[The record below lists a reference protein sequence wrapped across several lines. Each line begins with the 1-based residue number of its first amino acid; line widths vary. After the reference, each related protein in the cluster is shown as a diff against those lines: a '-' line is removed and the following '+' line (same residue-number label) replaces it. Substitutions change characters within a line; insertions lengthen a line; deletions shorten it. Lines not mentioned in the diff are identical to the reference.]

1 MTPPQKPNAPQRP
14 ETMRPDAKR
23 PEAMRPEAKRQD
35 PKTTLTMLKWT
46 TGLSAVALTLAGWGL
61 LARAETVN
69 AATATGLDQTA
80 PASLTLGSAAASK
93 LTALGGLGQ
102 ARGVSGLTTAA
113 PAAVSAQ
120 PEARSSARSSA
131 RASSGAA
138 AVRAA
143 PTRGAT
149 AAPAAS
155 LTASAAPTDV
165 PTTVPTDVPTAA
177 PTDVPTA
184 APTAAPEV
192 KFKLD
197 VVQWVQNQAGD
208 NIAVV
213 RDNQGVLWYVWGD
226 DVPRIEQGLS
236 PQYQPVPVNQIGRSR
251 HS

>member
-1 MTPPQKPNAPQRP
+1 MTQPQKPNTPQRP
-14 ETMRPDAKR
+14 ETMRPEARR
-23 PEAMRPEAKRQD
+23 PEARRPETKHQD
-35 PKTTLTMLKWT
+35 PKTTLTILKWT

-93 LTALGGLGQ
+93 LTALGGFGQ
-102 ARGVSGLTTAA
+102 ARGVSELITVA
-113 PAAVSAQ
+113 PADV
-120 PEARSSARSSA
+120 SARSSERPAA
-131 RASSGAA
+131 RSSSGGAAVLAAATQGAA
-138 AVRAA
+138 AA
-143 PTRGAT
+143 PTVSPTATGAPT
-149 AAPAAS
+149 D
-155 LTASAAPTDV
+155 APTDV
-165 PTTVPTDVPTAA
+165 PTDVPTQVPTIA
-177 PTDVPTA
+177 PTDTPA
-184 APTAAPEV
+184 V

-236 PQYQPVPVNQIGRSR
+236 PQYQPVPVNQVGRSR

>member
-1 MTPPQKPNAPQRP
+1 MTQPQKPNAPQRP
-14 ETMRPDAKR
+14 ETQR
-23 PEAMRPEAKRQD
+23 PEARRPESKHQD

-102 ARGVSGLTTAA
+102 ARGVSGLITAA
-113 PAAVSAQ
+113 PADV
-120 PEARSSARSSA
+120 SARSSGRSAA
-131 RASSGAA
+131 RSSSGTAAVLAAPTQGAA
-138 AVRAA
+138 AASTVS
-143 PTRGAT
+143 PTAT
-149 AAPAAS
+149 AAP
-155 LTASAAPTDV
+155 TDAPTDV
-165 PTTVPTDVPTAA
+165 PTNVPTDVPTQVPTVA
-177 PTDVPTA
+177 PTDTPA
-184 APTAAPEV
+184 V

-236 PQYQPVPVNQIGRSR
+236 PQYQPVPVNQVGRSR

>member
-1 MTPPQKPNAPQRP
+1 
-14 ETMRPDAKR
+14 
-23 PEAMRPEAKRQD
+23 
-35 PKTTLTMLKWT
+35 MLKWT

-93 LTALGGLGQ
+93 RTALGGLGQ
-102 ARGVSGLTTAA
+102 ARGVSGLITAA
-113 PAAVSAQ
+113 PADV
-120 PEARSSARSSA
+120 SARSSERPAA
-131 RASSGAA
+131 RSSSGAA
-138 AVRAA
+138 AVLAAATQGAAAA
-143 PTRGAT
+143 PTVSPTAT
-149 AAPAAS
+149 G
-155 LTASAAPTDV
+155 APTDA
-165 PTTVPTDVPTAA
+165 PTNVPTDVPTQVPTMA
-177 PTDVPTA
+177 PTDTPA
-184 APTAAPEV
+184 V

-236 PQYQPVPVNQIGRSR
+236 PQYQPVPVNQVGRSR

>member
-1 MTPPQKPNAPQRP
+1 MTQPQKPNAPQRP
-14 ETMRPDAKR
+14 ETQR
-23 PEAMRPEAKRQD
+23 PEARRPESKHQD

-102 ARGVSGLTTAA
+102 ARGVSGLITAA
-113 PAAVSAQ
+113 PADV
-120 PEARSSARSSA
+120 SARSSGQSVA
-131 RASSGAA
+131 RSSSGTAAVLAAPTQGAA
-138 AVRAA
+138 AASTVS
-143 PTRGAT
+143 PTAT
-149 AAPAAS
+149 AAP
-155 LTASAAPTDV
+155 TDAPTDV
-165 PTTVPTDVPTAA
+165 PTNVPTDVPTQVPTVA
-177 PTDVPTA
+177 PTDTPA
-184 APTAAPEV
+184 V

-236 PQYQPVPVNQIGRSR
+236 PQYQPVPVNQVGRSR

>member
-1 MTPPQKPNAPQRP
+1 MTQPQKPNTPQRP
-14 ETMRPDAKR
+14 ETMRPDARR
-23 PEAMRPEAKRQD
+23 PETKHQD
-35 PKTTLTMLKWT
+35 PKSTLTILKWT

-93 LTALGGLGQ
+93 RTALGGLGQ
-102 ARGVSGLTTAA
+102 ARGVSGLITAA
-113 PAAVSAQ
+113 PADV
-120 PEARSSARSSA
+120 SARSSEQPAA
-131 RASSGAA
+131 RSSSGAA
-138 AVRAA
+138 AVLAAATQGAAAA
-143 PTRGAT
+143 PTVSPTAT
-149 AAPAAS
+149 G
-155 LTASAAPTDV
+155 APTDA
-165 PTTVPTDVPTAA
+165 PTNVPTDVPTQVPTMA
-177 PTDVPTA
+177 PTDTPA
-184 APTAAPEV
+184 V

-236 PQYQPVPVNQIGRSR
+236 PQYQPVPVNQVGRSR

>member
-1 MTPPQKPNAPQRP
+1 MTQPQKPNAPQRP
-14 ETMRPDAKR
+14 DAKR
-23 PEAMRPEAKRQD
+23 PEVKHPEAKRQD

-69 AATATGLDQTA
+69 AATANGLDQTA

-93 LTALGGLGQ
+93 LAALGGPGQ
-102 ARGVSGLTTAA
+102 GRGVSGLIASA
-113 PAAVSAQ
+113 PADV
-120 PEARSSARSSA
+120 SARSSA
-131 RASSGAA
+131 A
-138 AVRAA
+138 AVLATS
-143 PTRGAT
+143 TRGAG
-149 AAPAAS
+149 AA
-155 LTASAAPTDV
+155 TPTDS
-165 PTTVPTDVPTAA
+165 PTATAA
-177 PTDVPTA
+177 PTDVPTDVPTDIPTNVPTDVPTA
-184 APTAAPEV
+184 VPTMAPTDTPAV

-213 RDNQGVLWYVWGD
+213 RDNQGILWYVWGD

-236 PQYQPVPVNQIGRSR
+236 PQYQPVPVNQFGRSR

>member
-1 MTPPQKPNAPQRP
+1 MTQPQKPNTPQRP
-14 ETMRPDAKR
+14 ETMHPEARR
-23 PEAMRPEAKRQD
+23 PEARRPEARHQD

-102 ARGVSGLTTAA
+102 ARGVSGLITAT
-113 PAAVSAQ
+113 PADV
-120 PEARSSARSSA
+120 SARSSERPAA
-131 RASSGAA
+131 RSSSGAA
-138 AVRAA
+138 AVLAAATQGAAAA
-143 PTRGAT
+143 PTVSAT
-149 AAPAAS
+149 A
-155 LTASAAPTDV
+155 TGAPTDA
-165 PTTVPTDVPTAA
+165 PTNVPTDVPTQVPTMA
-177 PTDVPTA
+177 PTDTPA
-184 APTAAPEV
+184 V

-236 PQYQPVPVNQIGRSR
+236 PQYQPVPVNQVGRSR

>member
-1 MTPPQKPNAPQRP
+1 MNEQQKSQPPKSQAPKPAPKPGTPGVPSRP
-14 ETMRPDAKR
+14 ES
-23 PEAMRPEAKRQD
+23 KRQD

-69 AATATGLDQTA
+69 AATVGGLDQTA

-93 LTALGGLGQ
+93 LAALGGPGQ
-102 ARGVSGLTTAA
+102 VRGVSGLIASA
-113 PAAVSAQ
+113 PADV
-120 PEARSSARSSA
+120 SARSSA
-131 RASSGAA
+131 A
-138 AVRAA
+138 AVLAT
-143 PTRGAT
+143 PTRGAA
-149 AAPAAS
+149 AAPTDS
-155 LTASAAPTDV
+155 PTATTAPTDV
-165 PTTVPTDVPTAA
+165 PTNVPTDVPT
-177 PTDVPTA
+177 DVPTV
-184 APTAAPEV
+184 APTATPEV

-213 RDNQGVLWYVWGD
+213 RDNQGILWYVWGD

-236 PQYQPVPVNQIGRSR
+236 PQYQPVPVNQFGRSR